1 MSLSKS
7 TGVPVC
13 SGKAWQE
20 NTFPSVPAL
29 GKAINQLNLT
39 CLFPTHHF
47 FDCSFCASYL
57 MSLHQNWGKR
67 QVLTAGNFE
76 YRYFYP
82 CLCSLKFK
90 PPSDDSSSTSAVYTR
105 DFLCVLTSWDHF
117 GNKCFLLF
125 LFSHKCVILCY
136 TIQSVSQSKSKSIK
150 STVIWWL
157 FMHIMLHELLFN
169 IGLLRLFFIDASLL
183 YHKRI

>member
-117 GNKCFLLF
+117 GNKCFYYFCFHINVLSFVTPYNQSVNQSLSQSNQLWF
-125 LFSHKCVILCY
+125 DGYSCILCCMNHF
-136 TIQSVSQSKSKSIK
+136 SI
-150 STVIWWL
+150 
-157 FMHIMLHELLFN
+157 
-169 IGLLRLFFIDASLL
+169 
-183 YHKRI
+183 